1 MMKEHSFSPRVC
13 EFIIDE
19 LRLSYPH
26 LRVITHLRETCI
38 VQSAGLNNA
47 LHCTHNTEYILI
59 FSKLFCIARV
69 RPSPLLIKMTD
80 YSQHTRRRQKY
91 GKLDPVL
98 YNIPHCYCY

>member
-19 LRLSYPH
+19 LRLPCPH

-47 LHCTHNTEYILI
+47 STAHTTQNT
-59 FSKLFCIARV
+59 FSYFQNYFA
-69 RPSPLLIKMTD
+69 
-80 YSQHTRRRQKY
+80 
-91 GKLDPVL
+91 
-98 YNIPHCYCY
+98 